1 MFSSVKQSDRVL
13 LLWSDLGSAPEQLQ
27 AAVEQIQAT
36 VGPVTNTTKVC
47 VENIERVS
55 MSNYQ
60 ASSFDKV
67 YSGCLGLATI
77 SHDLDLLALLAKLLK
92 PGGQVTM
99 VQAVVGGTAPDSFK
113 STLILSGLTPTSSP
127 TLVSSYSWY
136 DETVAKLGPVEL
148 YTYTALKPQHE
159 VGAARL
165 LSFAKPVA
173 VSSTAPSNAS
183 VGGNLNVW
191 TLEDMDDDTVELVDD
206 QSLLAEEDLIKPDP
220 ASLRVCGTTGKRK
233 ACKDCSCGLS
243 EELSAGKE
251 PTTKSVTSSCG
262 SCYLGDAFRCGSCP
276 YLGMPAFKPGEK
288 ITLSDRQLNPDLREV
303 A

>member
-27 AAVEQIQAT
+27 AAVEQIQGT
-36 VGPVTNTTKVC
+36 VGPASKVC
-47 VENIERVS
+47 VENVERLA

-67 YSGCLGLATI
+67 YSGCLGLATTT
-77 SHDLDLLALLAKLLK
+77 HDLDLLALVAKLLK

-99 VQAVVGGTAPDSFK
+99 MQAVVEGTAPDSFK
-113 STLILSGLTPTSSP
+113 STIILSGLTPSSSP
-127 TLVSSYSWY
+127 ALVSSYSCF
-136 DETVAKLGPVEL
+136 DETVAKLGPVKL
-148 YTYTALKPQHE
+148 YTFTALKPQHE

-165 LSFAKPVA
+165 LSFAKPTV
-173 VSSTAPSNAS
+173 VSSPPPSS
-183 VGGNLNVW
+183 SSLGGNLNVW

-233 ACKDCSCGLS
+233 ACKDCSCGLR